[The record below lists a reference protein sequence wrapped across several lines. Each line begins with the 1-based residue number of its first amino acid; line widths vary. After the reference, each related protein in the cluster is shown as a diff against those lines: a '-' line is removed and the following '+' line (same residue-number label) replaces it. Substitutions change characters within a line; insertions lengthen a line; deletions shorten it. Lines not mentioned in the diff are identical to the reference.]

1 METRVIEHDQWR
13 TVAGDTGTDE
23 VAIHS
28 WLCLCTHRLQIVWW
42 QIGGK
47 VLEILLKEGAVIIF
61 GCTHLIRWVYCIA
74 DDFFTARLDFGQ
86 AHGAITINARQVD
99 RILYFLLVLL
109 FPGGLLNLLSA
120 QADSES
126 SVQVMT
132 RGQQMATLSELKLR
146 CWLPCTN
153 SGGSMDAIPA
163 STRLEGGLL
172 TCKYIVNSFCCIN
185 RPPLCWWA
193 LKPLGNY
200 FAVSFTTPSVRY
212 LPLGKIRSCHGEW
225 LIYETTDGWEFLTR
239 I

>member
-47 VLEILLKEGAVIIF
+47 VLETLLKKGAVIIF

-153 SGGSMDAIPA
+153 SSGSMDAIPA

-200 FAVSFTTPSVRY
+200 LR
-212 LPLGKIRSCHGEW
+212 
-225 LIYETTDGWEFLTR
+225 FLLQRQALDTCLWGR
-239 I
+239 